1 MEAIVL
7 AGGLGTR
14 LQSVI
19 IDRPKPMAPIG
30 EYPFLYYILK
40 WLKKNGIT
48 RVILSV
54 GYKWES
60 IQKEFGEN
68 FNSMDLVY
76 SIEDSPLGTGGAIS
90 LAMKKLF
97 HNQFFIINGDT
108 YFDIKL
114 DDFLFFHQSGRFD
127 FSIGL
132 KPMKNF
138 ERYGTVEIDEKKN
151 VIHFNEK
158 IPKKDGLINGGLYV
172 ANQSISKCFP
182 TTNKFSFENDFIQ
195 KMPKELSFGGLIKD
209 NYFIDIGIPEDY
221 SRAQLELPKYDI

>member
-19 IDRPKPMAPIG
+19 TDMPKPMAPIG
-30 EYPFLYYILK
+30 DYSFLFYILK
-40 WLKKNGIT
+40 WLEKNEIT

-76 SIEDSPLGTGGAIS
+76 SIEDSPLGTGGAIA
-90 LAMKKLF
+90 LAMKKLLE
-97 HNQFFIINGDT
+97 NQFFIINGDT
-108 YFDIKL
+108 YFDIRL
-114 DDFLFFHQSGRFD
+114 NDFFIFHESGGFD

-138 ERYGTVEIDEKKN
+138 ERYGTVELDENKK
-151 VIHFNEK
+151 IIRFKEK
-158 IPKKDGLINGGLYV
+158 LPKKEGLINGGVYW
-172 ANQSISKCFP
+172 ANQSISKYFP
-182 TTNKFSFENDFIQ
+182 TTEKFSFENDFIE
-195 KMPKELSFGGLIKD
+195 KMQEQLSFGGLIKD
-209 NYFIDIGIPEDY
+209 DYFIDIGIPEDY
-221 SRAQLELPKYDI
+221 SRAQLELPKM